1 MTEFLLHLFLAMG
14 LFAVSHVVLPILPL
28 RSALISVLGE
38 QLYLAFYSI
47 LSIGLLA
54 WVIMAYKAAPKVEL
68 FEPNTAMRHASLTLM
83 LMSSFFTVAGIASR
97 NPSLVPAE
105 KLGWRPEAKGIFN
118 ITCHPL
124 MWGIALWGFSH
135 ALANGHAAALALFGG
150 MAALAVAGALHID
163 FRKRKTLGDTW
174 LDFEK
179 QTSFIPL
186 AAIAAG
192 RIRME
197 KGEIFWWQNVT
208 SGRRLCRFANSP
220 WSAGA

>member
-1 MTEFLLHLFLAMG
+1 
-14 LFAVSHVVLPILPL
+14 
-28 RSALISVLGE
+28 
-38 QLYLAFYSI
+38 
-47 LSIGLLA
+47 
-54 WVIMAYKAAPKVEL
+54 
-68 FEPNTAMRHASLTLM
+68 
-83 LMSSFFTVAGIASR
+83 
-97 NPSLVPAE
+97 
-105 KLGWRPEAKGIFN
+105 
-118 ITCHPL
+118 

-163 FRKRKTLGDTW
+163 FRKRETLGDTW

-197 KGEIFWWQNVT
+197 KGEIFWWQTLLAVAVYVGLLKVHGEL
-208 SGRRLCRFANSP
+208 GREIFP
-220 WSAGA
+220 IWF